1 MLVTLL
7 IVLVV
12 LGLALY
18 AVQLLPLDGRLTL
31 LLQVVLI
38 IIAIVF
44 LLRGSGLG

>member
-44 LLRGSGLG
+44 LLRGSGLS